1 MKVFNVLNKY
11 LSLHCQSQTKIHKQT
26 KRKDKKMEKS
36 KKLTIEEIRKAQ
48 DLQAELFGMVSTKIG
63 HATYW
68 NVSLDLRELQGY
80 NEEYAKIY
88 VIIHNDTG
96 QAFYEQATLTEWADL
111 ETFDNLKAKL
121 TEYIN
126 ENYQ

>member
-1 MKVFNVLNKY
+1 M
-11 LSLHCQSQTKIHKQT
+11 
-26 KRKDKKMEKS
+26 S
-36 KKLTIEEIRKAQ
+36 KNLTIEELRKAQ

-68 NVSLDLRELQGY
+68 NVSLDLRELQSY

-126 ENYQ
+126 ENFNTSIQ